1 MPDTTAV
8 MAFFA
13 TCPRYM
19 EELLAAEIIDCGAE
33 DIRQSIGGVNFTATL
48 TQAYQLCLWSRLGN
62 RVLLEISRGR
72 IDSRDGL
79 YALVSSVDWT
89 THINAGST
97 IVVDFT
103 GNSHAIR
110 NTQFGAQV
118 VKDAIVDQFQGDERP
133 SIDKRAPDV
142 RINAHL
148 AKGQLT
154 LSIDLSGDSLHRRH
168 YREGGGEAPL
178 KENLAAA
185 IVMRSRWNKMCDSDC
200 VKTVMVDPMCGSG
213 TLLIEAA
220 LMAFDI
226 APGLRRTHWGF
237 TRWKQH
243 QPNEWQTLHLEA
255 EQRRTKALAN
265 KQVHFHGFDQDQRVL
280 EIARSS
286 VKALGLDDVF
296 SLEQKSVNDLNKVEA
311 QPGCGLLL
319 CNPPYGERLGELREL
334 ENLYSTLGGHLKQ
347 YFSGWCAAVFSS
359 NIELLDELR
368 LRSDKKYRF
377 RNGPLDAQLRL
388 FDIAKPREASV
399 SVKPTEPLRLARA
412 KSAPELVNRLLKN
425 QQRLLKALKQRDT
438 NCYRLYDADIP
449 EYASAI
455 DVYANHAVVSEY
467 VAPDTVP
474 ERIAKQRFDST
485 MASVAEV
492 LSLPGERVIAKRKV
506 RQKGKTQYQRTG
518 RNSELIQVHEGS
530 AQLLVNLHDYHDT
543 GLFLDH
549 RPVRSLLARQARG
562 KRFLNLFCYT
572 ATATVHAALGG
583 ASSSISVDMS
593 APYIAWAR
601 KNLLLNKL
609 NVYEHTLVQADCLTW
624 LADCRERFDLILLD
638 PPSFSNSKRMDSVLE
653 VQRDHVQLIEQ
664 CVALLEPGGELVFST
679 NKRKFRLNGEAL
691 ADLQVQDITKRTLDA
706 DFRRA
711 TPAHQCWL
719 ITAA

>member
-13 TCPRYM
+13 TCPRYL
-19 EELLAAEIIDCGAE
+19 EELLAAEISDCGAQ
-33 DIRQSIGGVNFTATL
+33 DIRQGIGGVSFTATL
-48 TQAYQLCLWSRLGN
+48 VQAYQLCLWSRLGN
-62 RVLLEISRGR
+62 RVLLELSQGR
-72 IDSRDGL
+72 IDSRDEL
-79 YALVSSVDWT
+79 YALASGIDWKS
-89 THINAGST
+89 HINAGGSL
-97 IVVDFT
+97 VVDFT
-103 GNSHAIR
+103 GTSQAIR
-110 NTQFGAQV
+110 NTQFGAQL
-118 VKDAIVDQFQGDERP
+118 VKDAVVDQFSGNERP
-133 SIDKRAPDV
+133 SIDKRLPDV

-154 LSIDLSGDSLHRRH
+154 LSIDLSGESLHRRH
-168 YREGGGEAPL
+168 YRDGGGQAPL

-185 IVMRSRWNKMCDSDC
+185 IVMRSRWTKICDSDC
-200 VKTVMVDPMCGSG
+200 EKAVMVDPMCGSG

-226 APGLRRTHWGF
+226 APGLRRAHWGF
-237 TRWKQH
+237 SHWKQH
-243 QPNEWQTLHLEA
+243 QESAWQAVLLDA
-255 EQRRTKALAN
+255 KQRCAKAVEN
-265 KQVHFHGFDQDQRVL
+265 KRAHFYGFDRDQQVL
-280 EIARSS
+280 EIARRS
-286 VKALGLDDVF
+286 VKELGIDHAF
-296 SLEQKSVNDLNKVEA
+296 SLQQKSVDDLASVDAE
-311 QPGCGLLL
+311 PGCGLLL

-334 ENLYSTLGGHLKQ
+334 ENLYATLGGHLKQ
-347 YFSGWCAAVFSS
+347 YFGGWGAAVFSS

-377 RNGPLDAQLRL
+377 RNGPLDAQLRV
-388 FDIAKPREASV
+388 FDIAVPRETAVAVKPR
-399 SVKPTEPLRLARA
+399 EPLRLARA
-412 KSAPELVNRLLKN
+412 KAAPELVNRLLKN
-425 QQRLLKALKQRDT
+425 YQRLQKALKQRDT

-449 EYASAI
+449 EYASAV
-455 DVYANHAVVSEY
+455 DVYADHAVVSEY
-467 VAPDTVP
+467 AAPESVP
-474 ERIAKQRFDST
+474 ERVAKQRFDST

-518 RNSELIQVHEGS
+518 RGSELLQVHEGK

-549 RPVRSLLARQARG
+549 RLVRSLLAERARG

-572 ATATVHAALGG
+572 AAATVHAALGG
-583 ASSSISVDMS
+583 ALSSISVDMS

-609 NVYEHTLVQADCLTW
+609 NVYDHTLVQADCLAW
-624 LADCRERFDLILLD
+624 LADCNERFDLILLD
-638 PPSFSNSKRMDSVLE
+638 PPSFSNSKRMDRVLD
-653 VQRDHVQLIEQ
+653 VQRDHVQLIKQ
-664 CVALLEPGGELVFST
+664 CVGLLEPGGELVFST
-679 NKRKFRLNGEAL
+679 NKRKFRLDSEAL
-691 ADLQVQDITKRTLDA
+691 ADLQVQNITKRTLDA

-719 ITAA
+719 ITAG

>member
-19 EELLAAEIIDCGAE
+19 EELLADEIRDCGAE
-33 DIRQSIGGVNFTATL
+33 DVRLGIGGVNFTATL
-48 TQAYQLCLWSRLGN
+48 EQAYQLCLWSRLGN
-62 RVLLEISRGR
+62 RVLLELDQGR
-72 IDSRDGL
+72 IDSRDEL
-79 YALVSSVDWT
+79 YALASAVDWKS
-89 THINAGST
+89 HVNVGGS
-97 IVVDFT
+97 ILVDFT
-103 GNSHAIR
+103 GSSHAIR

-118 VKDAIVDQFQGDERP
+118 VKDAVVDQFHNNQRP
-133 SIDKRAPDV
+133 NIDKRMPDV

-154 LSIDLSGDSLHRRH
+154 LSIDLSGESLHRRH

-185 IVMRSRWNKMCDSDC
+185 IVMRSRWSKIVRSECA
-200 VKTVMVDPMCGSG
+200 KPVMVDPMCGSG

-226 APGLRRTHWGF
+226 APGLRRTLWGF
-237 TRWKQH
+237 SGWKQH
-243 QPNEWQTLHLEA
+243 QPAIWQTLLSDA
-255 EQRRTKALAN
+255 EQRRTAGLENTRA
-265 KQVHFHGFDQDQRVL
+265 HFYGFDQDRNIL
-280 EIARSS
+280 EMARRS
-286 VKALGLDDVF
+286 VNELGL
-296 SLEQKSVNDLNKVEA
+296 EQLVTLQQQSVSDMTSVAAE
-311 QPGCGLLL
+311 PGCGLLL

-334 ENLYSTLGGHLKQ
+334 ENLYATLGGHLKQ
-347 YFSGWCAAVFSS
+347 YFAGWSAAVFSS

-388 FDIAKPREASV
+388 FDIATPNQTAAP
-399 SVKPTEPLRLARA
+399 VKTLEPLRLARA
-412 KSAPELVNRLLKN
+412 KSAPELVNRLRKN
-425 QQRLLKALKQRDT
+425 HQRLQKALKSRDT

-455 DVYANHAVVSEY
+455 DVYADHAVVSEY
-467 VAPDTVP
+467 VAPETVP
-474 ERIAKQRFDST
+474 ESLAKQRFDST

-492 LSLPGERVIAKRKV
+492 LALPGERVIAKRKV

-518 RNSELIQVHEGS
+518 RGSELLQVFEGS

-549 RPVRSLLARQARG
+549 RPVRRLLAERARG

-572 ATATVHAALGG
+572 AAATVHAALGG

-601 KNLLLNKL
+601 KNLILNKL
-609 NVYEHTLVQADCLTW
+609 NVYDHTLVQADCLTW
-624 LADCRERFDLILLD
+624 LADCDERFDLILLD
-638 PPSFSNSKRMDSVLE
+638 PPSFSNSKRMESVLD

-679 NKRKFRLNGEAL
+679 NKRKFRLDSEAL
-691 ADLQVQDITKRTLDA
+691 TELQVQDITKRTLDA
-706 DFRRA
+706 DFQRA

-719 ITAA
+719 ITTD